1 MSELTDILCDETGD
15 LLCSAGDLAT
25 GVSTL
30 QHQADLLEASE
41 GEYKQSPTTGIG
53 ISNFLND
60 EDPRE
65 MIRKIRMQF
74 DGDGILISSLSYNQV
89 NGSFNIKAAHK

>member
-1 MSELTDILCDETGD
+1 MSELTDILCDDNGD
-15 LLCSAGDLAT
+15 LVCSGGDLVLGA
-25 GVSTL
+25 STL

-41 GEYKQSPTTGIG
+41 GEYKQSPTTGVG
-53 ISNFLND
+53 LSSFLND

-74 DGDGILISSLSYNQV
+74 DRDGIMISALSYNQV
-89 NGSFNIKAAHK
+89 NGTFNIKAAHK